1 MKKLKKK
8 RKERMMDVFQQ
19 GFMKEELIL
28 KGLEREKVVLE
39 IKRIV

>member
-28 KGLEREKVVLE
+28 KGLERGKVVLE
-39 IKRIV
+39 ME